1 MVYEKSFSG
10 QQELN
15 NNQRALNARQRQVL
29 IMIDGKRTKD
39 DLERYLQNLDV
50 GEIIADLERQGYI
63 HTPGKAKVAHIPVVN
78 PSFASNT
85 AATLDQTPAAVS
97 MPTQIATEVQPQ
109 PQSLA
114 ASSPET
120 TDDDLPI
127 DSGKLAAVKIILSIS
142 AKEHLGLMGRA
153 MIEKIEKI
161 GDRAQLK
168 AVISQWHMAIRE
180 SKSGRATASVLI
192 EEVNQLIA

>member
-15 NNQRALNARQRQVL
+15 SNQRALNARQRQVL
-29 IMIDGKRTKD
+29 IMIDGKRTQD
-39 DLERYLQNLDV
+39 DLARYLQNLDV
-50 GEIIADLERQGYI
+50 AEIIADLERQGYI
-63 HTPGKAKVAHIPVVN
+63 HTPGQMRPLASTASIPHSAAPVQ
-78 PSFASNT
+78 SALASLPMPE
-85 AATLDQTPAAVS
+85 AAPVLDDERP
-97 MPTQIATEVQPQ
+97 
-109 PQSLA
+109 L
-114 ASSPET
+114 
-120 TDDDLPI
+120 
-127 DSGKLAAVKIILSIS
+127 DSGKLAAIKVILSIS

-161 GDRAQLK
+161 EARDQLQ

-192 EEVNQLIA
+192 EEVNQLLN